1 MLKLNLPAP
10 VDDGLRFI
18 RGSSG
23 YTTAPRQFREA
34 EWSEEQLLVGYGRHW
49 RRLSS
54 FSNV

>member
-23 YTTAPRQFREA
+23 YTTAPQ
-34 EWSEEQLLVGYGRHW
+34 Q
-49 RRLSS
+49 
-54 FSNV
+54 